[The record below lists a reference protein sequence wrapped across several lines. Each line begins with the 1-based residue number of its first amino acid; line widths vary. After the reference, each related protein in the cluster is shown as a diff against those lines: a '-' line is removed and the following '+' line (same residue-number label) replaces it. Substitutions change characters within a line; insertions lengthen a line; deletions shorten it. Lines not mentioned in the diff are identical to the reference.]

1 MFYILLFVVSAVAM
15 AIFIILQKNQ
25 GTLST
30 TNLITYILLPFAFV
44 GIYWGGD
51 TLLQK
56 LQNKRKKKDYEGI
69 FLEGIGVRM
78 RESKAFLVEEFRH
91 LQSSERFQDAV
102 KIAFFISQNGESEKI
117 NLDRL
122 EKKFEKRSLE
132 YKAMQY
138 VIPFVREKLAEK
150 SK

>member
-1 MFYILLFVVSAVAM
+1 MLFVVSAVM
-15 AIFIILQKNQ
+15 MTIFIILQKVD
-25 GTLST
+25 GTLT
-30 TNLITYILLPFAFV
+30 TPNLIIYILLPFVFV

-56 LQNKRKKKDYEGI
+56 LQDRRKKKDYEGI
-69 FLEGIGVRM
+69 FLEAVGVRM
-78 RESKAFLVEEFRH
+78 RESKAFLVEDFRH

-102 KIAFFISQNGESEKI
+102 KLAYFIAQNGESDRVS
-117 NLDRL
+117 LDRL
-122 EKKFEKRSLE
+122 DKKFDKRSLE